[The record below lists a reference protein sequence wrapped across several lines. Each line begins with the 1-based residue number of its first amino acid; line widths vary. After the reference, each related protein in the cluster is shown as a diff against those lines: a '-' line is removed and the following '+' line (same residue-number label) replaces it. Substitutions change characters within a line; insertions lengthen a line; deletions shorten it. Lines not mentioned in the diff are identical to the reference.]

1 MIDHI
6 CMYVFFFF
14 LVYLDNVRQKLKVDL
29 FKNQKLDLKLRKK
42 IVESVNSR

>member
-14 LVYLDNVRQKLKVDL
+14 LVYLVNVRQKLKVDL

>member
-6 CMYVFFFF
+6 CMYVFFF